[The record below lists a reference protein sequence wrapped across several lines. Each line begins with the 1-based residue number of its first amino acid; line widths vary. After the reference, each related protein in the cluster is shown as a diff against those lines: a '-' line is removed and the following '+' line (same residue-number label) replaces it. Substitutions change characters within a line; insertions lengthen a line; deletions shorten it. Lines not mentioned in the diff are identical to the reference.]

1 LLSKVSQMTNS
12 ISDREHVTKYILN
25 NLDKF
30 NVHAIKPPVS
40 LAYPDLKFD
49 VDYPAD
55 LQKLEMLTFNG
66 VSFDSRASEIIKIA
80 LNLNS

>member
-1 LLSKVSQMTNS
+1 MTNS
-12 ISDREHVTKYILN
+12 LSDREHVTKYILN

-30 NVHAIKPPVS
+30 KVHAIKPPAS

-55 LQKLEMLTFNG
+55 LKKLEMLTSSG
-66 VSFDSRASEIIKIA
+66 VIFDSKASEIIKIA
-80 LNLNS
+80 LNSNS